1 MKVAA
6 WPYRQ
11 AIYGCVRPLSS
22 DAKAVA
28 ASRPSR
34 PCGVC
39 VAQLANRPQTLGLR
53 HSNVKVLL
61 KSVSVSASP
70 AAQNQGAA
78 AQDYQ
83 AEEQTPADDGG
94 YQGLLASPP
103 DLYPFHASPVA
114 QPAPGLPAWVWI
126 MVGIVLANVFGK
138 LVNFVRRP
146 REALTEMMFKQMAK
160 SMNATQGMGGQQNPF
175 FTPGSGF
182 PGMAGAGSPPVD
194 TYATPVAPD
203 GPAPPFSTP
212 RTGTATS
219 EQAPAQPQQATTI
232 PVEAQPAASPA
243 AFDPAGLGSTASKGT
258 TAAGAATA
266 PWMTSEQGPVSQ
278 GTMAG
283 GGFFSDVTRPSDKSA
298 TASDDD
304 VEWLFTLLK
313 DPQMRESLYPF
324 LPEQMRDPQM
334 LETVF
339 ANPVVREQLKTM
351 FTPDMM
357 AKMREFQGSVND
369 PQLKQQLEGMNISPD
384 VLMQKLMQEPELM
397 ALLQKPNVMEAV
409 MDMNKSPENMTK
421 YMNDPEVMKVMMKMS
436 ELTMQ
441 AQGQAPAP
449 PQGQG
454 FQQTPPFMSQ
464 VPPQPPPVEV
474 VPPPLQPTQQM
485 TAEQPAQQA
494 PASTTEETAVP
505 EDQDSDSTTVPPSN
519 SGGTNAVEA
528 TSSPQQAQAGTSS
541 G

>member
-1 MKVAA
+1 
-6 WPYRQ
+6 
-11 AIYGCVRPLSS
+11 
-22 DAKAVA
+22 
-28 ASRPSR
+28 
-34 PCGVC
+34 
-39 VAQLANRPQTLGLR
+39 
-53 HSNVKVLL
+53 
-61 KSVSVSASP
+61 
-70 AAQNQGAA
+70 
-78 AQDYQ
+78 
-83 AEEQTPADDGG
+83 
-94 YQGLLASPP
+94 
-103 DLYPFHASPVA
+103 
-114 QPAPGLPAWVWI
+114 
-126 MVGIVLANVFGK
+126 
-138 LVNFVRRP
+138 
-146 REALTEMMFKQMAK
+146 
-160 SMNATQGMGGQQNPF
+160 
-175 FTPGSGF
+175 
-182 PGMAGAGSPPVD
+182 
-194 TYATPVAPD
+194 
-203 GPAPPFSTP
+203 
-212 RTGTATS
+212 
-219 EQAPAQPQQATTI
+219 
-232 PVEAQPAASPA
+232 
-243 AFDPAGLGSTASKGT
+243 
-258 TAAGAATA
+258 
-266 PWMTSEQGPVSQ
+266 
-278 GTMAG
+278 
-283 GGFFSDVTRPSDKSA
+283 
-298 TASDDD
+298 
-304 VEWLFTLLK
+304 
-313 DPQMRESLYPF
+313 MRESLYPF